1 MAPAGSATIGRPMT
15 TLSAPIDAVTVYRAG
30 ALVARSALIA
40 DAAQCPTEVRISDL
54 PLALE
59 DRSLRVR
66 VEGGVGLLA
75 VDVSLGLDHAAVD
88 PSLAPVES
96 PELRAAR
103 RRLVA
108 VEDGLKH
115 RLQQV
120 KRLEAAIAVARPAG
134 KEGEAPPPAPHAGRA
149 AVAAMRSALLAEL
162 DRQIEDE
169 RAALREAKEALAEL
183 EARDKEA
190 STARQARS
198 HELRKC
204 ATIRLNR
211 LADATGPRRLVL
223 EYMVHG
229 ARWAPAYTITFDRAM
244 QRATVAVRA
253 VVAQQ
258 SGEEWRRVRLT
269 LSTADAQRWTELPEL
284 QSVRIGRRQPAPA
297 RRGWR
302 PPPEGVGLLYADY
315 DAFVGKAPA
324 VEVDDDDVPTAETTG
339 SGFAMDELAEEEG
352 GAFTPMADGRATQT
366 GSMSRSRAGVMPPP
380 PRSAPRP
387 MAPPAMPPMPAA
399 SMAMAPPAPFAP
411 QEMAAAPKRSAG
423 LFGALGGMVGGGGG
437 PGGPPQGNAHGRE
450 MMKKGGYAEPEPEFE
465 SPGDLLAYGDLRMLP
480 PSAGRRGELVMIRRA
495 ERVRELVVIREEER
509 VSEICLLLDRA
520 AQVAGRAGGTLPPRH
535 AAPSAVGGFDYVYV
549 AEGEVEVGADGD
561 YHAIPLFAR
570 EASVE
575 LIHVVV
581 PREGTEVFRVVRLKN
596 PLEAPLLAGPADIYV
611 GGDYLL
617 TSDLALAAARGE
629 VQIGLG
635 VEQGIKVARNT
646 RYAEE
651 SAGLMGGSLIL
662 RHQVNVEVDNRLD
675 RPVEVEIRD
684 RLPTLRDGEEEIQV
698 DASADPPWE
707 TYEPEDYRLLGGKR
721 WRAKLAPAAKQVFK
735 ATYAI
740 KISAKKELVGGNR
753 RES

>member
-1 MAPAGSATIGRPMT
+1 MT

-30 ALVARSALIA
+30 ALVSRSAIIA
-40 DAAQCPTEVRISDL
+40 DADQCPAEVRISDL

-66 VEGGVGLLA
+66 VEGGGGILA
-75 VDVSLGLDHAAVD
+75 IDVSLGLDHASID

-96 PELRAAR
+96 AELRAAR
-103 RRLVA
+103 RRVVA
-108 VEDGLKH
+108 VEDGLRH
-115 RLQQV
+115 RFQQV

-149 AVAAMRSALLAEL
+149 AVAAMRSALLVEL

-169 RAALREAKEALAEL
+169 RGALREAKEALAEL

-204 ATIRLNR
+204 ATIRLHR

-223 EYMVHG
+223 EYMVPG

-324 VEVDDDDVPTAETTG
+324 VEAEDDDVPTAEITG
-339 SGFAMDELAEEEG
+339 SNFAMDELAEEAEG
-352 GAFTPMADGRATQT
+352 GFTPMADGRAMPAE
-366 GSMSRSRAGVMPPP
+366 SMSRTRAGVAPPSSRS
-380 PRSAPRP
+380 RSAPGP
-387 MAPPAMPPMPAA
+387 MAPPPSPPPAP
-399 SMAMAPPAPFAP
+399 SMAMAPPNPFAP
-411 QEMAAAPKRSAG
+411 QDMMLPAPKRSAG
-423 LFGALGGMVGGGGG
+423 LFGAIGGMMGGGGG
-437 PGGPPQGNAHGRE
+437 PGGPPQGGGYARE

-465 SPGDLLAYGDLRMLP
+465 SPGDLLAYGDLRMLA

-509 VSEICLLLDRA
+509 VSEICVLLDRA
-520 AQVAGRAGGTLPPRH
+520 AQVAGRAGLSLPPRH
-535 AAPSAVGGFDYVYV
+535 AAPSAVGGFDYVYA
-549 AEGEVEVGADGD
+549 AEGEVEVSADGD

-575 LIHVVV
+575 LVHVVV
-581 PREGTEVFRVVRLKN
+581 PREGSEVFRVVRLKN
-596 PLEAPLLAGPADIYV
+596 PLDAPLLAGPADIYV

-617 TSDLALAAARGE
+617 TSDLPLAAARGE

-662 RHQVNVEVDNRLD
+662 RHQVQVEVDNRLD

-684 RLPTLRDGEEEIQV
+684 RMPTLRDGEEEIQV
-698 DASADPPWE
+698 DMGAEPPWE

-721 WRAKLAPAAKQVFK
+721 WRAKLAPAAKQTFK